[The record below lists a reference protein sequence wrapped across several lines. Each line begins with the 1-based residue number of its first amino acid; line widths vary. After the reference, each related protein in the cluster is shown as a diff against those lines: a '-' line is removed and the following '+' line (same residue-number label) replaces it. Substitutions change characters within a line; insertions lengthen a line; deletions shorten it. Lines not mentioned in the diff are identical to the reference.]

1 MNHSLFS
8 RVGLIALALLAAQAL
23 SRGADAPEADDEG
36 FYSLFDGK
44 SLDGWKI
51 NENPESVKIEN
62 GAIVI
67 GGGPTAHVFYEGP
80 VEDHDFKNFHLKLQV
95 NTKPGSNSGV
105 YFHTKFQESGW
116 PSQGYECQVNNSQS
130 DWRRTGSLYAIKDV
144 RETAAKDNEWF
155 DYDIIVEGKTITL
168 KVNGETVNEY
178 TEPEDVER
186 SPELKDRLISH
197 GSFALQAH
205 DPGSVVRYRN
215 IRVKPLP

>member
-1 MNHSLFS
+1 MGYRTSLF
-8 RVGLIALALLAAQAL
+8 ALALLATFLASPASL
-23 SRGADAPEADDEG
+23 CAADAAEPDAEG
-36 FYSLFDGK
+36 FISLFDGK
-44 SLDGWKI
+44 TLDGWKV
-51 NENPESVKIEN
+51 NEHPESAKVED

-105 YFHTKFQESGW
+105 YFHTKFQDSGW
-116 PSQGYECQVNNSQS
+116 PAQGYEVQVNNSQS

-144 RETAAKDNEWF
+144 RETKAKDDEWF
-155 DYDIIVEGKTITL
+155 DYDVIVEGKKITL

-178 TEPEDVER
+178 TEPENAER
-186 SPELKDRLISH
+186 TEEFKNRLISH
-197 GSFALQAH
+197 GTFALQAH

-215 IRVKPLP
+215 IKVKPLP